1 MAEQSTGLSDPEGDP
16 DNVLFRWYREY
27 IGEPDEERDVYLGFG
42 LFFGG
47 VTFAAFGLALFVW
60 SGMFPVRE
68 AGYFARAGPAYALGM
83 LSIPAVF
90 LGVVVLLPIE
100 KRAKWAAFGG
110 SGIILLSVLAFWSA
124 YPTNWQSEGG
134 ADFTIQIV
142 AVYAIGLTLVVGS
155 TAAGLIAN
163 YLEQV
168 QPPSF
173 DEVEA
178 KRVED
183 ESDGESWSD
192 AEIRA
197 DIESAMENTDI
208 NWGGIEKSETKN
220 LSLNVDT
227 EIDTSGMNIDPD
239 TTRMEGV
246 DNQVT
251 GLKQLKGDKE
261 NTATSNSTV
270 DDQTAALTELK
281 QQKREGK
288 SPGGSTAPDTSNGSG
303 SIADRLRGLFD

>member
-1 MAEQSTGLSDPEGDP
+1 MSAQSRGLSDPEGDP
-16 DNVLFRWYREY
+16 DNVLFKWYRAY
-27 IGEPDEERDVYLGFG
+27 VGEPDDERDIYLGFG

-47 VTFAAFGLALFVW
+47 VAFAAFALVLFVW
-60 SGMFPVRE
+60 SGTFQVRTDP
-68 AGYFARAGPAYALGM
+68 YFLRAGPAFALGM

-90 LGVVVLLPIE
+90 LGVVTLLPIE
-100 KRAKWAAFGG
+100 KRAKWAATVG
-110 SGIILLSVLAFWSA
+110 SGVTLLAVLVFLVA
-124 YPTNWQSEGG
+124 YPVNWNSTG
-134 ADFTIQIV
+134 ADYTVPIV
-142 AVYAIGLTLVVGS
+142 ALYAVGLTLVVGS

-178 KRVED
+178 MRVEEEA
-183 ESDGESWSD
+183 ESESWTD
-192 AEIRA
+192 EEIRA
-197 DIESAMENTDI
+197 DIESAMAGTDI
-208 NWGGIEKSETKN
+208 NWGGVEKSDTQ
-220 LSLNVDT
+220 SLNLQMDT
-227 EIDTSGMNIDPD
+227 EIDTSGMNIDPE

-261 NTATSNSTV
+261 NTATAENSTV

-281 QQKREGK
+281 RQKRDGD
-288 SPGGSTAPDTSNGSG
+288 SPGGSTTSGDGGNGVV
-303 SIADRLRGLFD
+303 DRIRGLFE